1 MQAAAA
7 VSHLLDKGLNDI
19 LLLTGPEDNF
29 DSIQR
34 LNGAKMAFKDAGA
47 DFSKVRLLESHFTYE
62 GGIEHMTEY
71 IKAGNPLPQ
80 AIFAFNDRMALGA
93 IEALKN
99 AGKSVPED
107 LQVVGFDDTEIA
119 LYAGLSSIHV
129 PMQDIG
135 YEAANLA
142 IRRIDQDKFNP
153 STITVTTSLTVRG
166 STGE

>member
-1 MQAAAA
+1 M
-7 VSHLLDKGLNDI
+7 
-19 LLLTGPEDNF
+19 LLTGPNDNF

-34 LNGAKMAFKDAGA
+34 LNGAKIAYEEAGK
-47 DFSKVRLLESHFTYE
+47 DFSKATLIESHFTYE
-62 GGIEHMTEY
+62 GGIKHMTEY
-71 IKAGNPLPQ
+71 LESGKPLPQ

-93 IEALKN
+93 IEALK
-99 AGKSVPED
+99 AKGKSAPED
-107 LQVVGFDDTEIA
+107 LLVVGFDDTEIA

-166 STGE
+166 STE